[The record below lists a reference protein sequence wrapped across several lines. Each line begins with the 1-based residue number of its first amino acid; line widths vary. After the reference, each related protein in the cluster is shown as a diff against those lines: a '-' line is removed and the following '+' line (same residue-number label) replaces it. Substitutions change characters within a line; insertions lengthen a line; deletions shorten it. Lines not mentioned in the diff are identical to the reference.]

1 MYKAGRVTFTSC
13 WDTEVLG
20 DPLGSQIFGDAL
32 GSQVLEGEALGDA
45 SHKYNDFE
53 MERILAPS
61 PSVDLRN

>member
-1 MYKAGRVTFTSC
+1 MSKAGIVTFTSC

-32 GSQVLEGEALGDA
+32 VSQVLVGEALGNSA
-45 SHKYNDFE
+45 HRCNDFE
-53 MERILAPS
+53 MEQIFAPS